1 MSNKST
7 MPSRFELAD
16 FDHAAGFVRVQAE
29 RHAAR
34 LAEPDPI
41 GLVLGSGLNS
51 MAQAI
56 EDPVAIPY
64 GTIPHFPT
72 STVTG
77 HEGRL
82 LIGTLAGQ
90 MVLAMQGRFHLY
102 EGYSAA
108 EVTFPI
114 RVMRRLGVG
123 RLILTN
129 AAGGLNPEFYAG
141 DLMLIVDHLNLVGM
155 AGHNPLIGPNIEP
168 FGTRF
173 PSMTEAYAA
182 PLRRLALET
191 AAELQITLRQGV
203 YAYLAGPNFETPA
216 EVRFLR
222 GAGADAVGMSTV
234 PEALVG
240 VHAGM
245 QVLGISTI
253 TNVAIDQ
260 LDTDRDTDHEEVLE
274 TGQRV
279 VPQLTKLLTGILERL

>member
-1 MSNKST
+1 

-16 FDHAAGFVRVQAE
+16 YDRAADFVRVQAG
-29 RHAAR
+29 RRATR
-34 LAEPDPI
+34 LDKTDPI
-41 GLVLGSGLNS
+41 GLVLGSGLNAL
-51 MAQAI
+51 AQSI
-56 EDPVAIPY
+56 SEPVVIPY
-64 GTIPHFPT
+64 ESIPHFPV
-72 STVTG
+72 STVMG

-90 MVLAMQGRFHLY
+90 MIVAMQGRFHLY

-129 AAGGLNPEFYAG
+129 AAGGLNPEFCAG

-155 AGHNPLIGPNIEP
+155 AGHNPLIGPNIGS

-173 PSMTEAYAA
+173 PSMTEAYASSM
-182 PLRRLALET
+182 RRLALET
-191 AAELQITLRQGV
+191 ATELEIPLRQGV

-222 GAGADAVGMSTV
+222 QAGADAVGMSTV

-245 QVLGISTI
+245 QVLAISTI
-253 TNVAIDQ
+253 TNVAIDE

-279 VPQLTKLLTGILERL
+279 VPLLTSLLACILERL

>member
-1 MSNKST
+1 
-7 MPSRFELAD
+7 MPSRFEVAD
-16 FDHAAGFVRVQAE
+16 YDRAADFVRVQAG

-34 LAEPDPI
+34 LAEADPI
-41 GLVLGSGLNS
+41 GLVLGSGLNAL
-51 MAQAI
+51 AQSIA
-56 EDPVAIPY
+56 DAVAIPY
-64 GTIPHFPT
+64 GSIPHFPT

-82 LIGTLAGQ
+82 LIGTLAGRL
-90 MVLAMQGRFHLY
+90 VLAMQGRFHLY
-102 EGYSAA
+102 EGHSGE

-129 AAGGLNPEFYAG
+129 AAGGLNPEFCAG

-155 AGHNPLIGPNIEP
+155 AGHNPLTGPNIDS
-168 FGTRF
+168 FGSRF
-173 PSMTEAYAA
+173 PSMTEAYA
-182 PLRRLALET
+182 PSMRRLALET
-191 AAELQITLRQGV
+191 AAALQITLRQGV

-234 PEALVG
+234 PETVVG

-279 VPQLTKLLTGILERL
+279 VPMLTDLLTGILERL